1 MSKLTSIFIPKW
13 EDIQD
18 DLELDLRE
26 LLLWKRKRKEVLTPE
41 PDSTPQCVGVRAL
54 DDKIIY
60 KLWRCAGLTCST
72 QGGLEREPQH
82 KTLVCYV
89 AQESSG
95 EESNM
100 ESEKKITTEKEV
112 QVTVEEKLEEIEIR
126 RGGIK
131 NQPWTPILRL
141 DLPVTTNLRLS

>member
-1 MSKLTSIFIPKW
+1 MSKPIGIFIHKW

-18 DLELDLRE
+18 DPKLGLRE

-41 PDSTPQCVGVRAL
+41 PDSTPQCVRVRAL

-60 KLWRCAGLTCST
+60 KLWRCTGLTCST
-72 QGGLEREPQH
+72 QGGLERGLQH

-112 QVTVEEKLEEIEIR
+112 QVTVKEKLEEIDLGTDPQKSR
-126 RGGIK
+126 
-131 NQPWTPILRL
+131 PISISSKLVEEEKVEL
-141 DLPVTTNLRLS
+141 IL